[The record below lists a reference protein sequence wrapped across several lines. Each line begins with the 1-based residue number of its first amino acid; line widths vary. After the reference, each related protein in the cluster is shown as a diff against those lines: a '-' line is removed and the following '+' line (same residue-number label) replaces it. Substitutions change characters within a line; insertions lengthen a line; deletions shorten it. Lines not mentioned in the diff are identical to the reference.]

1 MRTET
6 LLDSQQM
13 KFVAFQVASFPF
25 DDHNC
30 PPLQLVAAFC
40 QSAYS
45 WLKGDLENVVVVHC
59 KAGMA
64 RTGLMIS
71 SLLLYLK
78 VLLIIRAWIVTG
90 RQWTLYHLQLPPSGV
105 QLYSIKRVIHAAPVL
120 LCATDI
126 QACACGRL
134 GFG

>member
-1 MRTET
+1 MTKSREQQ
-6 LLDSQQM
+6 LQKSRRIEMVLDSHLL
-13 KFVAFQVASFPF
+13 KLGCFVQVAYFPF

-40 QSAYS
+40 QSAYL

-64 RTGLMIS
+64 RTGLMVT

-78 VLLIIRAWIVTG
+78 VFLIICVMG
-90 RQWTLYHLQLPPSGV
+90 S
-105 QLYSIKRVIHAAPVL
+105 
-120 LCATDI
+120 
-126 QACACGRL
+126 
-134 GFG
+134 

>member
-1 MRTET
+1 MEMV
-6 LLDSQQM
+6 LDSHLL
-13 KFVAFQVASFPF
+13 KLGCFVQVACFPF

-40 QSAYS
+40 QSAYL

-64 RTGLMIS
+64 RTGLMIT

-78 VLLIIRAWIVTG
+78 VFLIIVSW
-90 RQWTLYHLQLPPSGV
+90 GV
-105 QLYSIKRVIHAAPVL
+105 DESHFIDNHQHEGERITHAHTSILV
-120 LCATDI
+120 CANGV
-126 QACACGRL
+126 QACA
-134 GFG
+134 

>member
-1 MRTET
+1 M
-6 LLDSQQM
+6 
-13 KFVAFQVASFPF
+13 ACFPF

-64 RTGLMIS
+64 RTGLMITC
-71 SLLLYLK
+71 LLMYLK
-78 VLLIIRAWIVTG
+78 VLMLPFDGCVKVKNEVFYIHYSLIDTCLQIYTNTINTMFNHMRMIMKHFSLQKCWSWIG
-90 RQWTLYHLQLPPSGV
+90 DGKLIFSRQCT
-105 QLYSIKRVIHAAPVL
+105 
-120 LCATDI
+120 
-126 QACACGRL
+126 
-134 GFG
+134 